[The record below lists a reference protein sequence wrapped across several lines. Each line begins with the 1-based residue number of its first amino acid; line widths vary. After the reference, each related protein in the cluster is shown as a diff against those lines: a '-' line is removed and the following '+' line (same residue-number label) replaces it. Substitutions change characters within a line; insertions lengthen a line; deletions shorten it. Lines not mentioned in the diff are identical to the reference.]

1 MKNEKFWVFLLVN
14 MLILTSC
21 YSYHAQVDKSS
32 KKLFKQTNKPTA
44 FIVNKTEFP
53 NEFKVLKKSELYTL
67 TNDSNSLLKIKLH
80 KQSPVRRFNCFTGQA
95 TVLLFTLGQLP
106 VKMENN
112 QYFKLEEIKKDSSKL
127 LEFELKIDTRTWFWD
142 ILSWRKNFNKQLA
155 LSLRNEKV
163 LLNKP

>member
-1 MKNEKFWVFLLVN
+1 MKNETFWVFLLVN
-14 MLILTSC
+14 MLLLTSC

-32 KKLFKQTNKPTA
+32 KKLFKQSNKPTA

-80 KQSPVRRFNCFTGQA
+80 KQIPVRRFNCFTGQA
-95 TVLLFTLGQLP
+95 AVLLFTLGQLP
-106 VKMENN
+106 VKTENN

-127 LEFELKIDTRTWFWD
+127 LEFELKVDTRTWFWD